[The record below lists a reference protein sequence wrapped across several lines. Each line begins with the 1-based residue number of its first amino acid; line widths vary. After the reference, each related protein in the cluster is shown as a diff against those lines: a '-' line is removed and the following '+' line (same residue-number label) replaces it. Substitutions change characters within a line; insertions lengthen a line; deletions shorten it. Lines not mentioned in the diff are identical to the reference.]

1 MAGSSKKETGPSKKT
16 ENKVKAKIIEDK
28 TFGLKNKNKSSKV
41 GKFVAQVEA
50 QVMSAGSRKAQKEE
64 DAKKLARLQ
73 KKEEEERI
81 KAEAALLSKPIIVQP
96 KVPFG
101 FFLLLNFRCRC

>member
-1 MAGSSKKETGPSKKT
+1 MAGKKETAPSKKS

-41 GKFVAQVEA
+41 GKYVAQVEA

-64 DAKKLARLQ
+64 EARQLARKL
-73 KKEEEERI
+73 KKEEDEKI
-81 KAEAALLSKPIIVQP
+81 KMEASLLAKPIIVQP

-101 FFLLLNFRCRC
+101 MSLC